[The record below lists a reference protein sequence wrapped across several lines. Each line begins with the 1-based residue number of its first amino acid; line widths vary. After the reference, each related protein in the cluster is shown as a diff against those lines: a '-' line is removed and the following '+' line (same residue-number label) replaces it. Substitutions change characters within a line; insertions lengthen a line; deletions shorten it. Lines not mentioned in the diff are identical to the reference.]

1 MSTYY
6 LVCLCDFEGDLV
18 LFKAFHFPDLLKP
31 GLCMIVPCSDLISS
45 SYHRSAI
52 VFGTFAFDPCG
63 GVLMGLFE
71 VIRLVVELDPLY
83 HHPSPPS
90 CYFRRSGARVV
101 AMNYEE
107 DPALDVVSLDSAPMA
122 QDS

>member
-1 MSTYY
+1 
-6 LVCLCDFEGDLV
+6 
-18 LFKAFHFPDLLKP
+18 
-31 GLCMIVPCSDLISS
+31 
-45 SYHRSAI
+45 
-52 VFGTFAFDPCG
+52 
-63 GVLMGLFE
+63 MGLFE

-122 QDS
+122 QDSRPIVGIVFEGWFMLRYGVTLSSAAITRS